1 MINPNP
7 VSEEFLQYIWENRLF
22 TSAKHA
28 TQNGEPLEIIE
39 TGTRNHHSGPDFF
52 NARIKIGTT
61 IWVGNIEI
69 HKKASDWY
77 THNHHLDKSYD
88 NVILHVVETTDRLVY
103 TSAGQ
108 EIPLMK
114 ILYPEK
120 LRENYQAL
128 LSAKT
133 WIACENQFF
142 RADQFA
148 FKLGFHRLMIERLE
162 NKTSEILKR
171 LEENKFNWN
180 ETFYQSLARMFGFK
194 VNALPFEMLSKAVPL
209 SVIAK
214 HKNDLFQIEALL
226 FGTSG
231 LLNDELIGDDYFLRL
246 RSEYSFLYK
255 KYNLKP
261 IGSYLW
267 KFMRLRPR
275 NFPTIRI
282 AQFAALIHRSEALFS
297 KIIEVDKLSQLSE
310 LFNVCASDYWDTH
323 FRFNLPSVKRK
334 KELGMVSVQSL
345 IINVVVPFLFV
356 YSETQTKPGLKDR
369 ALDFLEDLPPEGNSI
384 VSNWQRLGLSV
395 RSAFETQALLQ
406 LKNLYCDQ
414 KKCLNC
420 QLGNKLVND

>member
-1 MINPNP
+1 
-7 VSEEFLQYIWENRLF
+7 
-22 TSAKHA
+22 
-28 TQNGEPLEIIE
+28 
-39 TGTRNHHSGPDFF
+39 
-52 NARIKIGTT
+52 
-61 IWVGNIEI
+61 
-69 HKKASDWY
+69 
-77 THNHHLDKSYD
+77 
-88 NVILHVVETTDRLVY
+88 
-103 TSAGQ
+103 
-108 EIPLMK
+108 
-114 ILYPEK
+114 
-120 LRENYQAL
+120 
-128 LSAKT
+128 
-133 WIACENQFF
+133 
-142 RADQFA
+142 
-148 FKLGFHRLMIERLE
+148 MIERLE

-356 YSETQTKPGLKDR
+356 YSETQTKPGLKDL